1 MEIYS
6 ENGDIKDAVVIDKM
20 TNNAGSIKE
29 TVWDNCCDL
38 ASDIYNGNLLTYRQK
53 TNSSKITTVKVTI
66 PKMDILTS
74 LMIRKIRRLFH
85 QLMHLIVFFNLKD
98 FMET

>member
-1 MEIYS
+1 MIFSKNCFNLLLQFAIEKYVSNFYNVNGMYIDNYSYAKNNDDSCTVSFDVYNTKYIFGAVEIYS

-38 ASDIYNGNLLTYRQK
+38 ASDI
-53 TNSSKITTVKVTI
+53 
-66 PKMDILTS
+66 
-74 LMIRKIRRLFH
+74 
-85 QLMHLIVFFNLKD
+85 
-98 FMET
+98 